1 MRGVRVVTTPFQGTS
16 PIIRDD
22 LGIIVC
28 RFLHMAM
35 DERGTLLCLDFSGR
49 FLSMTREVAS
59 DKLLPSKKIAS
70 LVL

>member
-1 MRGVRVVTTPFQGTS
+1 
-16 PIIRDD
+16 
-22 LGIIVC
+22 
-28 RFLHMAM
+28 MAM